1 MRREQTGAVSSPAN
15 STPVWLL
22 DVDGVLNALHPG
34 WDSPAQQGVAVAYG
48 TAFRL
53 RWAPALVDRIA
64 RLHRS
69 GSVEV
74 RWATTWVDEID
85 QVERL
90 LRLPRFPTAFTGLGA
105 APSVQATGRKWAAA
119 LEVVEEERRPLL
131 WTDDDA
137 IPAWEDGV
145 QRLGATGLPVMLV
158 APDPRTG
165 LQPEHLAAI
174 EAFLAD
180 PWAADGG

>member
-1 MRREQTGAVSSPAN
+1 MTPPEAPK
-15 STPVWLL
+15 PVWLL
-22 DVDGVLNALHPG
+22 DVDGVLNATDPG
-34 WDSPAQQGVAVAYG
+34 WDGPHRQGNAVANG
-48 TAFRL
+48 MTFRL
-53 RWAPALVDRIA
+53 RWAPGLVARIA

-74 RWATTWVDEID
+74 RWATTWVDEIE

-105 APSVQATGRKWAAA
+105 APSVKAPSLKWAAA
-119 LEVVEEERRPLL
+119 LEVVEGERRPLL

-137 IPAWEDGV
+137 ITSWEAGIR
-145 QRLGATGLPVMLV
+145 RLGATGLPVMLV
-158 APDPRTG
+158 APDPHTG
-165 LQPEHLAAI
+165 LQPDHLAAI
-174 EAFLAD
+174 EDFLAD